1 MNKAMSATEA
11 RVHFGDVLRRVRA
24 NETVV
29 VEHGGK
35 PEAVILSITEYE
47 RLRANQRDVE
57 EPADWFEHAMQ
68 SRERIRRA
76 LNGRPVPSIDRIFHD
91 MRDERDVQLLVDT
104 GGRNG
109 RQSNEEDR

>member
-1 MNKAMSATEA
+1 MHKAVSATEA

-47 RLRANQRDVE
+47 RLRTNQRDVE
-57 EPADWFEHAMQ
+57 KPVDWFELAMQ

-76 LNGRPVPSIDRIFHD
+76 LNGRPVPSIDEIFHD
-91 MRDERDVQLLVDT
+91 MRDERDAQLLAHLM
-104 GGRNG
+104 GGDN
-109 RQSNEEDR
+109 Q

>member
-29 VEHGGK
+29 VEHSGK

-47 RLRANQRDVE
+47 RLKTNQREVE
-57 EPADWFEHAMQ
+57 EPADWFELAKQ
-68 SRERIRRA
+68 SRERIQRA
-76 LNGRPVPSIDRIFHD
+76 LHGRPGPSIDQIFHE
-91 MRDERDVQLLVDT
+91 MREERDAHLLAHLTD
-104 GGRNG
+104 G
-109 RQSNEEDR
+109 DDL